1 MAVVRPVA
9 EWPEI
14 LCGPILR
21 HSTTSG
27 IHVFLVRKSEG
38 SVAGKV
44 VSEPD
49 GAALATGSSVGIQVG
64 ASMYVHLVPIQG
76 TLPADTHLHY
86 DLTLSYANDPKTEDL
101 KQLGL
106 LSAPYELGYA
116 PDTLPS
122 FILPGAPE
130 DFQFVHGSCR
140 KLHGGGVEGFILADK
155 IIQANLVE
163 PKGRPKQLLLTGDQ
177 IYADDV
183 HPALLRTIAGT
194 SVVLTGWSA
203 HDKIPVEG
211 ALLGLTDDALN
222 PEKGERKDFATSVAG
237 FTSGYSQAHLA
248 FLGEFL
254 TMYIM
259 AWSDALWPRDP
270 SGKPFPLAESDADR
284 GDALDAMMARVS
296 VLPRVRRVL
305 ANLPSY
311 MIFDD
316 HEVTDDWNIDRD
328 WRDTVNANP
337 AGRTVIRNALLAFG
351 LFQDWGNRPA
361 EYKPAK
367 SGGKILN
374 ALRISANGAPA
385 IFGAPASLD
394 AHFGLASGAAMR
406 WNWRHDF
413 GSHRLTALDT
423 RTRRLFP
430 TAMRGAP
437 ELMGKQ
443 EIDSQ
448 IVGHAS
454 KPIHI
459 IMSGAPIL
467 GATTAELAQ
476 ALMVGRDAFAKALQ
490 DELGLMPKKKHVD
503 ATREYDNEAWSSNPL
518 GFENVLKAIGKAGG
532 AVVVSGDVHY
542 AFTISAD
549 YNWRDAGTVKH
560 AKIVQLCSS
569 SLANADDKT
578 EAIGAIG
585 HPALG
590 RTYVSYGDVDLST
603 HAGKLLKLAYPP
615 DSKVRLKIADAK
627 SVGGLDFLYNV
638 IRGLS
643 KPAVLPINYWLNDL
657 LVNEVNAITA
667 DLQPLVWYQLSF
679 HREDG
684 GFSDVIAKVDFSSLN
699 QSQKNSLKLRLNETE
714 KNTNYLANKQIVG
727 EVNIGQVRFELDAGI
742 LTEITHDIHYHF
754 FPKDAPDVTG
764 VMRHLIDAEANALNN
779 PPSFRTGP

>member
-1 MAVVRPVA
+1 MAIVRPIA

-44 VSEPD
+44 VAEPN
-49 GAALATGSSVGIQVG
+49 GAALATGSSVGIRVG
-64 ASMYVHLVPIQG
+64 TSMYVHLVPIEG
-76 TLPADTHLHY
+76 ALPADTHLHY

-101 KQLGL
+101 KKLGL
-106 LSAPYELGYA
+106 LNAPYELGYA

-122 FILPGAPE
+122 FVLPGAPE

-140 KLHGGGVEGFILADK
+140 KLHGGGVEGLILADK
-155 IIQANLVE
+155 LIEANLVE
-163 PKGRPKQLLLTGDQ
+163 PKRRPKQLLLTGDQ

-183 HPALLRTIAGT
+183 HPALLRTIAST
-194 SVVLTGWSA
+194 SVLLTGWSA
-203 HDKIPVEG
+203 HDKVPVAG
-211 ALLGLTDDALN
+211 ALLGLMDDALD
-222 PEKGERKDFATSVAG
+222 PEKPERKDFATSVAG

-248 FLGEFL
+248 LLGEFL

-259 AWSDALWPRDP
+259 AWSDALWPRDT
-270 SGKPFPLAESDADR
+270 SGKPLSLAEGDADR
-284 GDALDAMMARVS
+284 GDSLNSMMARVGALS
-296 VLPRVRRVL
+296 RVRRVL

-316 HEVTDDWNIDRD
+316 HEVTDDWNIDRE

-367 SGGKILN
+367 AGEKILN
-374 ALRISANGAPA
+374 ALKTGANGAPA

-430 TAMRGAP
+430 TAKRGAP
-437 ELMGKQ
+437 ELMGKP
-443 EIDSQ
+443 EMGNQ
-448 IVGHAS
+448 IVGDAS

-490 DELGLMPKKKHVD
+490 DELFVSQKNHVD
-503 ATREYDNEAWSSNPL
+503 ATREYDNEAWNSNPL
-518 GFENVLKAIGKAGG
+518 GFENVLKSIGKAGG
-532 AVVVSGDVHY
+532 AIVVSGDVHY

-590 RTYVSYGDVDLST
+590 RTYVSYADIDLST
-603 HAGKLLKLAYPP
+603 HAAELLELAYPP
-615 DSKVRLKIADAK
+615 DSKVRLRIADAK
-627 SVGGLDFLYNV
+627 SVGGLDFFYNV
-638 IRGLS
+638 VRGLS
-643 KPAVLPINYWLNDL
+643 KPAVLPVNYWFNDA
-657 LVNEVNAITA
+657 LVNKVNVITA
-667 DLQPLVWYQLSF
+667 NLQQQAWYQLSF

-684 GFSDVIAKVDFSSLN
+684 GFSDVIASVDFSSLN
-699 QSQKNSLKLRLNETE
+699 ESKVTNLKSHLNTIE
-714 KNTNYLANKQIVG
+714 KGTNYFANKQIVG
-727 EVNIGQVRFELDAGI
+727 RVNLGQVSFQLDAGN
-742 LTEITHDIHYHF
+742 LAEITHDVHYHF
-754 FPKDAPDVTG
+754 FPTDAPDVTG
-764 VMRHLIDAEANALNN
+764 VMRHVIDAEANALSS
-779 PPSFRTGP
+779 PPSFRKGP